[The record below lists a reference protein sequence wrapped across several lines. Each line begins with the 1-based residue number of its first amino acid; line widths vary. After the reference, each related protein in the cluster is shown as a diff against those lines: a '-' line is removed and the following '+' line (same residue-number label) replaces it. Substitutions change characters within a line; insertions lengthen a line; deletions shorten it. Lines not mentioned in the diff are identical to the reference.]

1 MKRFEQFENIDFPNF
16 VDEVFKATEHLYLS
30 LPSID
35 DEMADALI
43 LAKNQKP
50 SISINVVVD
59 NSEES
64 IRNGFG
70 DIEGIDKLLKS
81 NIHIRQS
88 DGNLISF
95 IISDSIGYFLF
106 PHSRI
111 FIDKAKGTNAFRISP
126 SSILLLKKFFF
137 PNETTTDKFEQAA
150 IIGDSTKHFE
160 EAFKEIENKQKEQ
173 NQTVSDFDNKKHEEN
188 KKKLKINPP
197 LEPDLQRQINTYT
210 AKIQFVELK
219 FSGGN
224 LENKIAQLP
233 KKAIPINSD
242 ELKNLLQTRI
252 KMFQDIDKSSDHK
265 KLVEFKEKV
274 EKLRKEFLTPITCRP
289 GKSIIKID
297 NKENFIIELKNL
309 KKETEKLNSA
319 LTTMLEEGKL
329 NTVDLLK
336 KELKAFFIANE
347 PSELKNIIRPDIK
360 ERKLEEI
367 INTITASVKFPEV
380 SKLLEKISLTELFY
394 DLTWNDFKDEKL
406 HKEFQDKKIM
416 NSNDIESIVK
426 MKDAY
431 ETKI

>member
-1 MKRFEQFENIDFPNF
+1 
-16 VDEVFKATEHLYLS
+16 
-30 LPSID
+30 
-35 DEMADALI
+35 
-43 LAKNQKP
+43 
-50 SISINVVVD
+50 
-59 NSEES
+59 
-64 IRNGFG
+64 
-70 DIEGIDKLLKS
+70 
-81 NIHIRQS
+81 
-88 DGNLISF
+88 
-95 IISDSIGYFLF
+95 
-106 PHSRI
+106 
-111 FIDKAKGTNAFRISP
+111 
-126 SSILLLKKFFF
+126 
-137 PNETTTDKFEQAA
+137 
-150 IIGDSTKHFE
+150 
-160 EAFKEIENKQKEQ
+160 
-173 NQTVSDFDNKKHEEN
+173 
-188 KKKLKINPP
+188 
-197 LEPDLQRQINTYT
+197 
-210 AKIQFVELK
+210 
-219 FSGGN
+219 
-224 LENKIAQLP
+224 
-233 KKAIPINSD
+233 
-242 ELKNLLQTRI
+242 
-252 KMFQDIDKSSDHK
+252 MFQDIDKSSDHK